1 MKRSDMPGPM
11 CRELSLQV
19 PSSPRRTD
27 GKGILLFPVRVA
39 RANDI
44 GSFAVPDRLCRR
56 HSFAPRYPSFPNV
69 GQATDVPKKTGSQG
83 LMTGPTMRAQGA
95 EPERCLRLP
104 IIWPGKPERIRTMD
118 LKGKK
123 IAILATNGFE
133 QAELEVPRDRLS
145 KAGATVDVVS
155 LASGEIKGWDKKDW
169 GRPVKVDKTLDEVSA
184 GDYDAIVLPG
194 GQINPDLLRVEPK
207 ALKFIKDIFDAKK
220 VVAAVCHAPWLLIET
235 GIAKGR
241 RMTSFKSIKTDV
253 ANAGAKW
260 EDSEVVVDQGVITSR
275 NPGDLEAFSAK
286 IIEEV
291 KEGRHTQRSA
301 A

>member
-1 MKRSDMPGPM
+1 
-11 CRELSLQV
+11 
-19 PSSPRRTD
+19 
-27 GKGILLFPVRVA
+27 LFGYEKKEDPV
-39 RANDI
+39 
-44 GSFAVPDRLCRR
+44 
-56 HSFAPRYPSFPNV
+56 
-69 GQATDVPKKTGSQG
+69 
-83 LMTGPTMRAQGA
+83 
-95 EPERCLRLP
+95 
-104 IIWPGKPERIRTMD
+104 D
-118 LKGKK
+118 LNGRK

-133 QAELEVPRDRLS
+133 QSELEVPRDRLK

-155 LASGEIKGWDKKDW
+155 LAGGEIKGWDKKDW
-169 GRPVKVDKTLDEVSA
+169 GRPVKVDKTLDDVSA
-184 GDYDAIVLPG
+184 TDYDAIVLPG

-207 ALKFIKDIFDAKK
+207 ALKFIKDVFEAKK

-241 RMTSFKSIKTDV
+241 KMTSYKSIRTDV
-253 ANAGAKW
+253 TNAGAKW

-291 KEGRHTQRSA
+291 KEGGHRRSA